1 MTENFY
7 LYSQEPIHNII
18 KEALSEFEVHKISM
32 DIITT
37 GNLKNKNILMVLKDN
52 FTYDI
57 KESFFLNNNVVV
69 FFSKENK
76 ADKKRY
82 FNAKIFCGYINIKRF
97 IDEVKTYFAHKPYV
111 FKNIKI
117 WGEKITNTGSGQ
129 DNLLTPLEKDIL
141 IILLEKQKIER
152 QYLLEKV
159 LKIRKDTETKTIE
172 SHLTRIRKKLL
183 KINIQIEITSK
194 DNMIYLFD

>member
-1 MTENFY
+1 MIENFY

-18 KEALSEFEVHKISM
+18 KEALSDFEVHKISI
-32 DIITT
+32 DIITI
-37 GNLKNKNILMVLKDN
+37 GNLKNKNFLMVLKDN

-76 ADKKRY
+76 IDRKKY
-82 FNAKIFCGYINIKRF
+82 FNAKIFYGYINIKRF
-97 IDEVKTYFAHKPYV
+97 IDEVKTCFAHKPYV

-117 WGEKITNTGSGQ
+117 WGEKITNIGSGQ
-129 DNLLTPLEKDIL
+129 DYLLTPLEKDIL

-172 SHLTRIRKKLL
+172 SHLTRIRKKLFTIDSEVRIFL
-183 KINIQIEITSK
+183 K
-194 DNMIYLFD
+194 DNVFYLGD